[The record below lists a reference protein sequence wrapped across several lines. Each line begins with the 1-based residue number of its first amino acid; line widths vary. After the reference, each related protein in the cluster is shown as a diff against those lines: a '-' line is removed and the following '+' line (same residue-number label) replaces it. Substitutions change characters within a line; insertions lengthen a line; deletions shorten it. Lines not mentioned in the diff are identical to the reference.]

1 MQVDDG
7 HPFIYHS
14 VLARNSAGAMGA
26 AIGGFTRVVVQN
38 SIIWSNTPLNPTDAF
53 SWDASHCVI
62 EGGSPL
68 GMNIITS
75 DPLFVRSPNP
85 AGNDFGD
92 LRLLLG
98 SPAINAGNN
107 ALLPADAT
115 DLDADGQ
122 TAEPL
127 PVDFSG
133 RTRVLNGTVDI
144 GAFEGGFATFARLHP
159 GLAREADANGN
170 GFSNIGEYAF
180 ITDPVAPGTLPNRL
194 RISRTNDTLLLEY
207 TQRANAAD
215 LEFALVRSPDL
226 LNWTVAEEGTHYQT
240 VRSAL
245 SGQSSDAINIVL
257 RLFSDALHFW
267 RIDLHSR

>member
-1 MQVDDG
+1 
-7 HPFIYHS
+7 
-14 VLARNSAGAMGA
+14 MGA
-26 AIGGFTRVVVQN
+26 AIGGFSRAVVQN
-38 SIIWSNTPLNPTDAF
+38 SIIWSNAPFNPTDSF
-53 SWDASHCVI
+53 SLNASHCVI
-62 EGGSPL
+62 EGGAPL
-68 GMNIITS
+68 GMNIITN
-75 DPLFVRSPNP
+75 DPLFVRSPDP
-85 AGNDFGD
+85 GGNDFGD

-107 ALLPADAT
+107 ALIPADTT

-122 TAEPL
+122 TTEPL

-159 GLAREADANGN
+159 GLASEADANGN

-180 ITDPVAPGTLPNRL
+180 VTDPTAPGNLPNRP
-194 RISRTNDTLLLEY
+194 RISRTNDTLVLEY

-226 LNWTVAEEGTHYQT
+226 LNWTAAVEGTHYQT
-240 VRSAL
+240 VRSTL
-245 SGQSSDAINIVL
+245 SGQNSDTLNVVL

-267 RIDLHSR
+267 RIDLHAR